1 MVHEKTIT
9 PYKRGFMQYELI
21 LTHPKF
27 AECAAVI
34 EKV

>member
-1 MVHEKTIT
+1 MVHGKTIT

-21 LTHPKF
+21 LTHPKLHGS
-27 AECAAVI
+27 AAVI

>member
-1 MVHEKTIT
+1 MVHGNTIA

-21 LTHPKF
+21 LTHPKL
-27 AECAAVI
+27 AGCAAVI